1 MTVGTREGHISE
13 NLSRPRPRHRPFAF
27 QASVFHVQRFGPFP
41 ALHQHR
47 PPGFLPLSLH
57 VTLVWPGQLLSLRE
71 VLSHVA
77 ETLHGCDVKQ
87 LGVRPVSRGCSSNFL
102 DWPPAAEPGAVLLSR
117 ETLWETRVGGRG
129 RGGGPRSCHVLLRE
143 SYPNASRQVPHGPQR
158 AARTSAPR
166 AVHPADAIRVKG
178 RRRRVATAQMS
189 PDSPA
194 RREKSRSQPTAGS
207 VMPFAENVQPSPV
220 RGDRKQMGGGW
231 GQWGVPSERGVCL

>member
-102 DWPPAAEPGAVLLSR
+102 DWPPAAGPGAVLLSR

-129 RGGGPRSCHVLLRE
+129 QGG
-143 SYPNASRQVPHGPQR
+143 VPCPATFSSER
-158 AARTSAPR
+158 VTLTPPARCPTAPSGQ
-166 AVHPADAIRVKG
+166 HG
-178 RRRRVATAQMS
+178 RRPPGLSTQRM
-189 PDSPA
+189 
-194 RREKSRSQPTAGS
+194 RSA
-207 VMPFAENVQPSPV
+207 
-220 RGDRKQMGGGW
+220 
-231 GQWGVPSERGVCL
+231 